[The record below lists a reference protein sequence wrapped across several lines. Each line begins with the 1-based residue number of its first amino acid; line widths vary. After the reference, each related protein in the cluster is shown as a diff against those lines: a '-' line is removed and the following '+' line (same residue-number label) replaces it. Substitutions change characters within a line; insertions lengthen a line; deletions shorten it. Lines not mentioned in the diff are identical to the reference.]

1 MKSNYETGRDRK
13 YPHCLVV
20 GLSKGPRKV
29 SKRFLKGYEEK
40 LKALEGKEG
49 KADQIQRLKSLGV
62 FIKTYNM
69 SHLLVT
75 RYNVKEDFGIESA
88 MKKVESCEKELKA
101 AQEKVNKTKSE
112 SKKKENK
119 EEIKKV
125 EEELGV
131 KKDEYKNELKNM
143 KQEVGK
149 QMLERFMQGFVS
161 GKTQEEKEKE
171 EHTQFLFKKLKF

>member
-1 MKSNYETGRDRK
+1 
-13 YPHCLVV
+13 
-20 GLSKGPRKV
+20 
-29 SKRFLKGYEEK
+29 
-40 LKALEGKEG
+40 
-49 KADQIQRLKSLGV
+49 
-62 FIKTYNM
+62 M

-88 MKKVESCEKELKA
+88 MKKVENCEKELKA
-101 AQEKVNKTKSE
+101 TKEKVNKTKSE
-112 SKKKENK
+112 GKKKENK

-131 KKDEYKNELKNM
+131 KKDEYKKELKNM

-161 GKTQEEKEKE
+161 GKTQEEKERE
-171 EHTQFLFKKLKF
+171 EHTQFLFKKLNF